1 MGQKTN
7 PIGLRLKINRGW
19 DSNWFSEKD
28 YGDLLIED
36 LKIRSYITNKVL
48 KSKDFRRVELS
59 DIKIRKIGKIINI
72 HIYTSRPGLLIGKK
86 GQDIERLKDEL
97 VKLLN
102 IKNKININI
111 SEVKKIDLDAKIVSQ
126 SVGKAIVDRVAYKR
140 AMKQAI
146 ARSIKSGAKGIK
158 IQVAGR
164 LNGSDIA
171 RREYFK
177 EGSIPL
183 HTFDAIIDY
192 GKHDAL
198 TTYGII
204 GVSVWI
210 YKDDVS
216 KKKFDTVDKGVGLIA
231 K

>member
-7 PIGLRLKINRGW
+7 PIGLRLKINRDW
-19 DSNWFSEKD
+19 SSNWFSEKD

-36 LKIRSYITNKVL
+36 LAIRKHITNKVFKNRSFNRL
-48 KSKDFRRVELS
+48 ELS
-59 DIKIRKIGKIINI
+59 DIKIKRIGKAINI
-72 HIYTSRPGLLIGKK
+72 HIQTSRPGLLIGKK
-86 GQDIERLKDEL
+86 GQDIERMRQEL
-97 VKLLN
+97 IKLTN
-102 IKNKININI
+102 TKNKININI
-111 SEVKKIDLDAKIVSQ
+111 SEVKKLDLDAKIVAQ
-126 SVGKAIVDRVAYKR
+126 SVGKAIVGRVSYKR

-146 ARSIKSGAKGIK
+146 ARSIRSGAKGIK

-164 LNGSDIA
+164 LNGSDMA

-183 HTFDAIIDY
+183 HTFVAVVDH
-192 GKHDAL
+192 GKYNAL

-210 YKDDVS
+210 YKGDVS
-216 KKKFDTVDKGVGLIA
+216 KSKFEATEKAANLY